1 MSKSAKS
8 VVLAAAKIVNRKI
21 GKGFKVKIQFVGDR
35 FFYNDIEHK
44 LEIGLQDTLQT
55 EVTYDSLA
63 EMELYSQFSEQ
74 TAPIGRSGRE
84 FVAAELCRSLAWL
97 NTAVDDSATRY
108 ALGGVC
114 WDQEYLVATDGRR
127 MHVVRIGECQV
138 ENESAYATWNIIPS
152 RAVAAIV
159 ALAKLFKDDMLTIR
173 LDRDCIVVHGECWK
187 FTARLVEGRFPNWRQ
202 IISEDS
208 FKVQLDT
215 LQTVQTRESAELQVR
230 TSRLQES
237 ITKKG
242 LSRSELKHYRAE
254 LPKITIQNCAYNAEY
269 IRDAISII
277 DNAAFVA
284 YRNDDI
290 SPIMIG
296 DRHCLNADSSVSPKV
311 LAVIMPMSK

>member
-1 MSKSAKS
+1 MKSAKS
-8 VVLAAAKIVNRKI
+8 IVLSAAKIVNRKI

-35 FFYNDIEHK
+35 FIYNDIDHK

-55 EVTYDSLA
+55 EVGYDSLA
-63 EMELYSQFSEQ
+63 ELELYSQFSEQ

-84 FVAAELCRSLAWL
+84 FVGSELCRSLTWL

-127 MHVVRIGECQV
+127 MHVVRIGQCQV
-138 ENESAYATWNIIPS
+138 ENQSSYATWNIIPS
-152 RAVAAIV
+152 RAAAAIV
-159 ALAKLFKDDMLTIR
+159 ALTKLFKDDILTIR
-173 LDRDCIVVHGECWK
+173 IDRDCIVVHGECWK
-187 FTARLVEGRFPNWRQ
+187 FTARLHEGRFPNWRQ

-215 LQTVQTRESAELQVR
+215 LQTDRVRESAEFQLR
-230 TSRLQES
+230 TNKLQET
-237 ITKKG
+237 IAKKS
-242 LSRSELKHYRAE
+242 LSRSELRHYRAE
-254 LPKITIQNCAYNAEY
+254 PAKVTIQDCLYNAEY
-269 IRDAISII
+269 VRDAIDII

-284 YRNDDI
+284 YRNDDN

-296 DRHCLNADSSVSPKV
+296 DRYCLNSDYSVSPSI

>member
-1 MSKSAKS
+1 MSKSAKN
-8 VVLAAAKIVNRKI
+8 VVLSAAKIVNRKI

-35 FFYNDIEHK
+35 FIYNDIDHK

-55 EVTYDSLA
+55 EVSYDSLA
-63 EMELYSQFSEQ
+63 ELELYSQFAEQ
-74 TAPIGRSGRE
+74 TAPVCRSGQE

-97 NTAVDDSATRY
+97 NTAVDNEASRY
-108 ALGGVC
+108 ALGGIC

-138 ENESAYATWNIIPS
+138 ENQSSYATWNIIPS
-152 RAVAAIV
+152 RAVTAIV
-159 ALAKLFKDDMLTIR
+159 GLAKLFKEDILTVR

-202 IISEDS
+202 IVSEDS

-215 LQTVQTRESAELQVR
+215 LQTDKVRESAEYQVR
-230 TSRLQES
+230 TNKLQET
-237 ITKKG
+237 ITKKS

-254 LPKITIQNCAYNAEY
+254 SPKVTIQDCLYNAEY
-269 IRDAISII
+269 VRDALEII

-284 YRNDDI
+284 YRNDDN
-290 SPIMIG
+290 SPIVIG
-296 DRHCLNADSSVSPKV
+296 DRYCLNSDSSVSPSI
-311 LAVIMPMSK
+311 LAVIMPVSK